1 MDKFFIQGGIPLKGE
16 VTISG
21 SKNAA
26 LPILCSSILAD
37 GPCTYTNVPDLLD
50 INTIG
55 KVLGTLG
62 VKVSRTGDGTI
73 EVDPTR
79 VSSWEA
85 PYDLV
90 KSMRASITV
99 LGPLL
104 AKYKEAKVSQPG
116 GCAIGVR
123 PIDLHLKALAK
134 MGADINLSHGFVMA
148 KVDGRLKGTT
158 IVFDKTTVGGTE
170 NVLMAATLADGV
182 TVIQGAAREPEVV
195 DLADALNAMGARIQ
209 GAGESTIVVEGVK
222 SLNGVN
228 YRVIPDRIETG
239 TFLVAGA
246 ITRGEIILKGQ
257 RTDHVMAISEKL
269 SEMGVS
275 IEALPDGG
283 LKVDG
288 RGELMPVQVETVPYP
303 GFPTDMQAQI
313 MALACVA
320 RGTSRITENIFENRF
335 MHVPELARL
344 GGCLE
349 EVGKTVI
356 VQGVEQFQGASVMA
370 TDLRASASLVL
381 AALNAKG
388 YSEVRRI
395 YHLDRGYEALD
406 EKLAKL
412 GAQVRREKGGL

>member
-1 MDKFFIQGGIPLKGE
+1 MDKFVIEGGNPLRGE

-37 GPCTYTNVPDLLD
+37 TPCTYTNVPRLLD
-50 INTIG
+50 IATIG

-62 VKVSRTGDGTI
+62 VKFQRISDDTVT
-73 EVDPTR
+73 VDPTR
-79 VSSWEA
+79 VTSWEA

-134 MGADINLSHGFVMA
+134 MGADISLSHGYVMA
-148 KVDGRLKGTT
+148 GVDGRLKGAT

-170 NVLMAATLADGV
+170 NVLMAASLAEGT

-195 DLADALNAMGARIQ
+195 DLANALIAMGARIE
-209 GAGESTIVVEGVK
+209 GAGESTVTIEGVK
-222 SLNGVN
+222 HLSGVN
-228 YRVIPDRIETG
+228 YRIIPDRIETG

-246 ITRGEIILKGQ
+246 LTRGDIVIKGG
-257 RTDHVMAISEKL
+257 RTDHVVAIIEKL
-269 SEMGVS
+269 AEMGLS
-275 IEALPDGG
+275 IEALPDGSLCVNG
-283 LKVDG
+283 E
-288 RGELMPVQVETVPYP
+288 GELKPVQVETVPYP

-313 MALACVA
+313 MALACVVK
-320 RGTSRITENIFENRF
+320 GTSRITENIFENRF
-335 MHVPELARL
+335 MHVPELVRM
-344 GGCLE
+344 GGSLE

-381 AALNAKG
+381 AALNARG

-395 YHLDRGYEALD
+395 YHLDRGYEDLD
-406 EKLAKL
+406 RKLNAL

>member
-1 MDKFFIQGGIPLKGE
+1 MDKFFIEGGVPLKGE

-37 GPCTYTNVPDLLD
+37 TPCTYTNVPRLLD
-50 INTIG
+50 ITTIG
-55 KVLGTLG
+55 KVLETLG
-62 VKVSRTGDGTI
+62 AKFERTGDDTVT
-73 EVDPTR
+73 VDPSR
-79 VSSWEA
+79 VTSWEA

-134 MGADINLSHGFVMA
+134 MGADISLSHGYVVA

-158 IVFDKTTVGGTE
+158 IVFDKITVGGTE
-170 NVLMAATLADGV
+170 NVLMAAALADGV

-195 DLADALNAMGARIQ
+195 DLANALIAMGARIE
-209 GAGESTIVVEGVK
+209 GAGESTVTIEGVEHL
-222 SLNGVN
+222 SGVN
-228 YRVIPDRIETG
+228 YRIIPDRIETG
-239 TFLVAGA
+239 TFLVASALTKGD
-246 ITRGEIILKGQ
+246 ITIRGG
-257 RTDHVMAISEKL
+257 RTDHAIAIIEKL

-275 IEALPDGG
+275 IEALPDGSLRVNG
-283 LKVDG
+283 E
-288 RGELMPVQVETVPYP
+288 GELKPVTVETVPYP

-313 MALACVA
+313 MALACVVK
-320 RGTSRITENIFENRF
+320 GTSRITENIFENRF
-335 MHVPELARL
+335 MHVPELARM

-381 AALNAKG
+381 AGLNAKG
-388 YSEVRRI
+388 YTEVRRI
-395 YHLDRGYEALD
+395 YHLDRGYEELD
-406 EKLAKL
+406 KKLVAL

>member
-26 LPILCSSILAD
+26 LPILCSSILAER
-37 GPCTYTNVPDLLD
+37 PCTYTNVPRLLD
-50 INTIG
+50 ITTIG
-55 KVLGTLG
+55 KVLETLG
-62 VKVSRTGDGTI
+62 MKVSRTAHDTMQI
-73 EVDPTR
+73 DPEGL
-79 VSSWEA
+79 SSKEA

-90 KSMRASITV
+90 KSMRASILV

-104 AKYKEAKVSQPG
+104 AKFGEAKVSLPG

-123 PIDLHLKALAK
+123 PVDLHLKALAK

-148 KVDGRLKGTT
+148 SVNGRLKGTT
-158 IVFDKTTVGGTE
+158 IVFDNTTVGGTE
-170 NVLMAATLADGV
+170 NILMAAALADGV
-182 TVIQGAAREPEVV
+182 TVIQGAAREPEVA
-195 DLADALNAMGARIQ
+195 DLANALIAMGARIQ
-209 GAGESTIVVEGVK
+209 GVGESTVTIEGVK
-222 SLNGVN
+222 ELDGIH

-239 TFLVAGA
+239 TLLVAGA
-246 ITRGEIILKGQ
+246 ITKGDITLRGQK
-257 RTDHVMAISEKL
+257 TDHVVAVIEKL
-269 SEMGVS
+269 AEMGVR
-275 IEALPDGG
+275 IEHLPDGG
-283 LKVDG
+283 LRVDG
-288 RGELMPVQVETVPYP
+288 RGELLPAQVETVPYP

-320 RGTSRITENIFENRF
+320 KGTSRITENIFENRF
-335 MHVPELARL
+335 MHVPELVRL

-349 EVGKTVI
+349 EVGNTVI
-356 VQGVEQFQGASVMA
+356 VQGVEHFQGASVMA

-381 AALNAKG
+381 AALNATG

-406 EKLAKL
+406 QKLAKL
-412 GAQVRREKGGL
+412 GAFVRREKGDL

>member
-1 MDKFFIQGGIPLKGE
+1 MDKFFIQGGVPLKGE

-37 GPCTYTNVPDLLD
+37 GPCTYTNVPNLLD
-50 INTIG
+50 ITTIG

-62 VKVSRTGDGTI
+62 VKFNRTGDDTV
-73 EVDPTR
+73 EVDPTK
-79 VSSWEA
+79 VTSWEA

-104 AKYKEAKVSQPG
+104 AKYREAKVSQPG

-134 MGADINLSHGFVMA
+134 MGADISLSHGFVMA

-170 NVLMAATLADGV
+170 NVLMAAALADGV

-195 DLADALNAMGARIQ
+195 DLADALNAMGACIQ
-209 GAGESTIVVEGVK
+209 GAGESTITIEGVK

-228 YRVIPDRIETG
+228 YKIIPDRIETG

-246 ITRGEIILKGQ
+246 ITKGEIILKGQ
-257 RTDHVMAISEKL
+257 KTDHVVAVIEKL
-269 SEMGVS
+269 VEMGVS
-275 IEALPDGG
+275 IETLPDGG

-288 RGELMPVQVETVPYP
+288 RGELLPVQIETAPSP

-313 MALACVA
+313 MALACVVG
-320 RGTSRITENIFENRF
+320 GTSRITENIFENRF
-335 MHVPELARL
+335 MHVPELVRL

-395 YHLDRGYEALD
+395 YHLDRGYEVLD
-406 EKLAKL
+406 EKLARL

>member
-1 MDKFFIQGGIPLKGE
+1 MDKFFIQGGVPLKGE

-37 GPCTYTNVPDLLD
+37 GPCTYTNVPNLLD
-50 INTIG
+50 IATIG

-62 VKVSRTGDGTI
+62 VEVNRIGADTVQ
-73 EVDPTR
+73 VDPTK

-104 AKYKEAKVSQPG
+104 AKYREAKVSQPG

-134 MGADINLSHGFVMA
+134 MGADISLSHGFVMA
-148 KVDGRLKGTT
+148 RVDGRLKGTT

-170 NVLMAATLADGV
+170 NILMAAALADGV

-195 DLADALNAMGARIQ
+195 DLANALNAMGARIQ
-209 GAGESTIVVEGVK
+209 GAGESTVTIEGVK

-228 YRVIPDRIETG
+228 YRIITDRIETG

-246 ITRGEIILKGQ
+246 ITKGEIIIKGQ
-257 RTDHVMAISEKL
+257 KTEHVIAVIEKL
-269 SEMGVS
+269 AEMGVT
-275 IEALPDGG
+275 IETLPDGS

-288 RGELMPVQVETVPYP
+288 RGDLLPVQVETVPYP

-320 RGTSRITENIFENRF
+320 KGTSRITENIFENRF

-356 VQGVEQFQGASVMA
+356 VQGVDQFKGASVMA

-381 AALNAKG
+381 AALNAQG

-395 YHLDRGYEALD
+395 YHLDRGYELLD
-406 EKLAKL
+406 KKLAGL

>member
-1 MDKFFIQGGIPLKGE
+1 MDKFTIQGGAPLRGE

-37 GPCTYTNVPDLLD
+37 GPCTYTNVPRLLD
-50 INTIG
+50 IATIG
-55 KVLGTLG
+55 KVLETLG
-62 VKVSRTGDGTI
+62 AKFRRTGDDAV
-73 EVDPTR
+73 EVDPTG
-79 VSSWEA
+79 VVSWEA

-104 AKYKEAKVSQPG
+104 AKYREAKVSQPG

-134 MGADINLSHGFVMA
+134 MGADISLSHGYVMA

-170 NVLMAATLADGV
+170 NVLMAAALADGV

-195 DLADALNAMGARIQ
+195 DLAEALNAMGARIE
-209 GAGESTIVVEGVK
+209 GAGESTVTIEGVK
-222 SLNGVN
+222 HLDGIN
-228 YRVIPDRIETG
+228 YRIIPDRIETG

-246 ITRGEIILKGQ
+246 ITRGNITIRGQ
-257 RTDHVMAISEKL
+257 ENGHVTAVIEKL

-275 IEALPDGG
+275 IETLPDGG
-283 LKVDG
+283 LLVDG
-288 RGELMPVQVETVPYP
+288 TGELRPVQVETVPYP

-313 MALACVA
+313 MALSCVA
-320 RGTSRITENIFENRF
+320 KGTSRITENIFENRF
-335 MHVPELARL
+335 MHVPELVRM
-344 GGCLE
+344 GGNLE

-356 VQGVEQFQGASVMA
+356 VQGIDRFQGASVMA

-381 AALNAKG
+381 AALNASG

-395 YHLDRGYEALD
+395 YHLDRGYESLD
-406 EKLAKL
+406 SKLTKL
-412 GAQVRREKGGL
+412 GAMVKREKGGL

>member
-1 MDKFFIQGGIPLKGE
+1 MDNFFIEGGIPLRGE
-16 VTISG
+16 VRISG

-37 GPCTYTNVPDLLD
+37 GPCTYTNVPKLLD
-50 INTIG
+50 ITTIG
-55 KVLGTLG
+55 HVLETLG
-62 VKVSRTGDGTI
+62 VKFTRTDDTTI
-73 EVDPTR
+73 EVDPTN
-79 VSSWEA
+79 VTSWEA

-104 AKYKEAKVSQPG
+104 AKYREAKVSQPG

-134 MGADINLSHGFVMA
+134 MGADINLSHGYVMA

-170 NVLMAATLADGV
+170 NVLMAASLAEGV

-195 DLADALNAMGARIQ
+195 DLANALIAMGAKIE
-209 GAGESTIVVEGVK
+209 GAGESTVTIEGVE
-222 SLNGVN
+222 SLSGVN
-228 YRVIPDRIETG
+228 YDIIPDRIETG
-239 TFLVAGA
+239 TFLVASA
-246 ITRGEIILKGQ
+246 ITRGDILIRGG
-257 RTDHVMAISEKL
+257 RADHVVAVIEKL

-275 IEALPDGG
+275 IETLPDGSLHVNG
-283 LKVDG
+283 E
-288 RGELMPVQVETVPYP
+288 GELNPVQVETVPYP

-320 RGTSRITENIFENRF
+320 KGTSRITENIFENRF
-335 MHVPELARL
+335 MHVPELVRM

-388 YSEVRRI
+388 YSEIRRI

-406 EKLAKL
+406 QKLAAL